1 MVSSITSDGELL
13 AWRLIVFKAPQLL
26 RVSGDHEP
34 DEHLLQMLF
43 AVFCGGKGGLIFAF
57 SFGYTCSG
65 TRSMEASCV
74 LRCAAPGNA
83 PPRVEPVPTP
93 LFGPSGSS
101 RCDPLCIQMLR
112 HGLRKEF
119 GLKMVEDCAQSI
131 GASFRGQ
138 PAGAAGQLPATSFY
152 PTKNLGTMGEG
163 GAILTHDP
171 DLGAGVRA
179 LRDYGQSA
187 KYLHEFVGYNSR
199 LENCTRLSFARPVC
213 HGSINGRGGAGRL
226 PGPTWKESGTRR
238 YAFLQRRKV
247 PSRAGIFS
255 GVRRGRGSTRFSG
268 AHESVGSDRQ
278 HPISGCDPGSVRAG
292 ARPIRARRRWLDCAP
307 LLRQRG

>member
-1 MVSSITSDGELL
+1 M
-13 AWRLIVFKAPQLL
+13 
-26 RVSGDHEP
+26 
-34 DEHLLQMLF
+34 
-43 AVFCGGKGGLIFAF
+43 
-57 SFGYTCSG
+57 
-65 TRSMEASCV
+65 

-199 LENCTRLSFARPVC
+199 LENCTRFPSPGLSATARLMDAAAPGDCRAYVEGIR
-213 HGSINGRGGAGRL
+213 HAEVRVSAAPEGSEPCWHLFRCA
-226 PGPTWKESGTRR
+226 
-238 YAFLQRRKV
+238 
-247 PSRAGIFS
+247 SRARVNALFW
-255 GVRRGRGSTRFSG
+255 ST
-268 AHESVGSDRQ
+268 
-278 HPISGCDPGSVRAG
+278 
-292 ARPIRARRRWLDCAP
+292 
-307 LLRQRG
+307 